1 MERAVMAKVFISY
14 SKKDYMRENGKI
26 VPGNVVDKVIKA
38 LSASGIS
45 YWIDR
50 EGLDAGVTYAD
61 HIAKNIKKCDV
72 FLFLSTENANTSEWT
87 LREISTA
94 IDFGKTILPVRI
106 DHSSYADSVA
116 LYLSSVQY
124 IDWQELGEKESLR
137 RIVSRIKGTGKSESQ
152 RQFDAPKL
160 TGFTKFALY
169 AGLVF
174 LTGIYACLSY
184 QFLWAKALRSSEIM
198 GGLVGYVCEFG
209 VLVSIYY
216 IIRMLRLR
224 HCTFAVPALTVIIVF
239 LAGMLLG
246 DYDVM
251 LSAVLLF
258 LGWLFLLAV
267 SLTGGKKSFFKV
279 MSKEQTLMKLTDP
292 ENLLF
297 VYLIIKAVIIV
308 CAHYFGLSMHH
319 TLVSPFL
326 F

>member
-1 MERAVMAKVFISY
+1 MAKVFISY
-14 SKKDYMRENGKI
+14 SKKDYPCEEGRS
-26 VPGNVVDKVIKA
+26 VPGNVVDKVIDA

-50 EGLDAGVTYAD
+50 EGLDAGVTYAE

-72 FLFLSTENANTSEWT
+72 FLFLSTENANSSEWT

-124 IDWQELGEKESLR
+124 IDWKELGEKESLR
-137 RIVSRIKGTGKSESQ
+137 RIVSRVKGSGKSETQ
-152 RQFDAPKL
+152 RRFEAPKL

-174 LTGIYACLSY
+174 LTGIYACLTY
-184 QFLWAKALRSSEIM
+184 QFLWAKSLRSSEIM
-198 GGLVGYVCEFG
+198 GGLVGYICEFG

-224 HCTFAVPALTVIIVF
+224 YCTFSVPALAVIIVF

-246 DYDVM
+246 DQDVM

-279 MSKEQTLMKLTDP
+279 MSKEQTLIKLTDP
-292 ENLLF
+292 ENLLLA
-297 VYLIIKAVIIV
+297 YLIFKAVIIV
-308 CAHYFGLSMHH
+308 CAHYFGARCV
-319 TLVSPFL
+319 TLLPLPIF
-326 F
+326 FTNFA